1 MENVFSTSVKDKLN
15 VEFKHLPDFAAYILH
30 QQFDQFV
37 KEVIRL
43 YDVIDVP
50 LARLFKSMSAEQR
63 QAIAEGSLREML
75 TLVASGHTGKYID
88 QAVQTWSANE
98 SPVIPADQLHSQDI
112 TLVNYIRSK
121 SLRYFIPGYTADP
134 QHIAELVEEID
145 RFIVI
150 LTSELLASYIQTQK
164 NEIQTI
170 NNALKN
176 RERQLLEAQ
185 EIGRVGSFEWD
196 LHGNQSAFT
205 PQLFNIFEMESSTN
219 LTSFLEELEEEE
231 REKVRRALDKAFTD
245 GDFYCEFRF
254 VKNNQEK
261 FILSRGRVVFE
272 EGKPMKM
279 LGTVTDVT
287 ERHNII
293 EKLKESESLY
303 KQAQALTHIGNWSW
317 DLQTRK
323 IIWSD
328 ELYRIFGLEPGAA
341 ELSYESFFSFV
352 HPDHKDKVSTMIQ
365 KALQT
370 LKMPEFHF
378 QIISAKGFVKVLRG
392 KGEII
397 ADHHHKPLAML
408 GTCQDV
414 TREFMLTKQLRER
427 EKYLEELNQSL
438 QLANQELSR
447 TNEELESFN
456 FIASH
461 DLQEP
466 LRKIQVY
473 SNRILDTGFE
483 ELSPSLQDYFHRI
496 NNASKRMQKLI
507 EDFLAFSQTFKVTQ
521 NSEHV
526 DMAQLMAEVKIELR
540 TRIEDKKARLEV
552 RDLPPVYG
560 VPFQIKQLMTNL
572 VSNALK
578 YSHPELPPH
587 IVISGEVVSGAEIP
601 VEGANP
607 RISYTKIAVADNGIG
622 FEAKYAAKIFEL
634 FQRLHGKNTYSG
646 TGIGLALCK
655 KIVLNMNGFIAAESQ
670 PGKGSVFTIYVP
682 VREP

>member
-1 MENVFSTSVKDKLN
+1 MENVFSASVKDKLN
-15 VEFKHLPDFAAYILH
+15 VGFKHLPAFAAFILH

-37 KEVIRL
+37 AEVMRL
-43 YDVIDVP
+43 YGEIDLP
-50 LARLFKSMSAEQR
+50 LARLFKSMPAEQLH
-63 QAIAEGSLREML
+63 AVAEGSMREML
-75 TLVASGHTGKYID
+75 ALTASGNVEKYIE
-88 QAVQTWSANE
+88 QAIQAWSTNE
-98 SPVIPADQLHSQDI
+98 IPAIKPDQLHSQDI
-112 TLVNYIRSK
+112 TLVNYIKSR
-121 SLRYFIPGYTADP
+121 SLRYFIPLYTVDP
-134 QHIAELVEEID
+134 RQAAELVEEID
-145 RFIVI
+145 QFIVI
-150 LTSELLASYIQTQK
+150 LNSELFASYIETQK
-164 NEIQTI
+164 KEIHTI
-170 NNALKN
+170 NAALKN

-185 EIGRVGSFEWD
+185 EIGMVGSFEWD
-196 LHGNQSAFT
+196 LHGNQSTFT
-205 PQLFNIFEMESSTN
+205 PQLFQIFEMEGSTN

-231 REKVRRALDKAFTD
+231 AEKVRKALDKAFAD

-254 VKNNQEK
+254 AKNGKEK

-272 EGKPMKM
+272 EGKPAKM
-279 LGTVTDVT
+279 LGTVTDIT

-293 EKLKESESLY
+293 GKLKESEDLY

-317 DLQTRK
+317 DLQTK
-323 IIWSD
+323 KVAWSD
-328 ELYRIFGLEPGAA
+328 ELYRIFGLEPGS
-341 ELSYESFFSFV
+341 EEISYERFFSFV
-352 HPDHKDKVSTMIQ
+352 HPDDRDKVSTMIE

-378 QIISAKGFVKVLRG
+378 QIISARGFVKVLRG
-392 KGEII
+392 KGEIV

-427 EKYLEELNQSL
+427 EKYLEQLNQSL
-438 QLANQELSR
+438 LLANQELSR
-447 TNEELESFN
+447 TNDELESFN

-473 SNRILDTGFE
+473 SNRILDTGLD

-507 EDFLAFSQTFKVTQ
+507 EDFLAFSQTFKVIQ
-521 NSEHV
+521 NSEKV
-526 DMAQLMAEVKIELR
+526 DMVQLLEEIRIELG

-552 RDLPPVYG
+552 HHLPPVYG

-578 YSHPELPPH
+578 YSHPDLPPH
-587 IVISGEVVSGAEIP
+587 IVVSGEVVNGAALAI
-601 VEGANP
+601 EGANP
-607 RISYTKIAVADNGIG
+607 RIPYTKIAVADNGIG

-634 FQRLHGKNTYSG
+634 FQRLHSKNTYSG

-655 KIVLNMNGFIAAESQ
+655 KIVLNMNGFITAESQ

-682 VREP
+682 ANPS